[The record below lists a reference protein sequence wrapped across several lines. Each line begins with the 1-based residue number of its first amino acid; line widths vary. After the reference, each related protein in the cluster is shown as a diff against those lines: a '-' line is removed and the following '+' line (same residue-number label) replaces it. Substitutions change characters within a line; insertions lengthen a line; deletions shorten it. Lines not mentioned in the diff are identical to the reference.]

1 MSSIQQKITRQAK
14 KQEIQLKMSRKNL
27 NRNILRNF
35 LYGRKVGNDNKIW
48 SIIINYNTM
57 ILNMFKKEIKG

>member
-27 NRNILRNF
+27 NRNILRSF
-35 LYGRKVGNDNKIW
+35 LYGRKVGKDNKIW
-48 SIIINYNTM
+48 SIIINYKTM
-57 ILNMFKKEIKG
+57 ILNMFKEEIKG